1 MPVAMRLSASVA
13 VLASAFALVACGS
26 GELSGSIVAPTSPT
40 AAAPA
45 PAPAVPPIAP
55 SGGATIA
62 GTVVSGGGTASL
74 VRRASVVGM
83 TVKVVGTSIVVA
95 VDASGQF
102 SLSGVPSGMVQLE
115 FSSSGVDARLDLDD
129 VAEHEEIHIT
139 VRVRGASAELDENT
153 RTKVD
158 NKVELEGRVTQIS
171 GQTLSVAGKEVLVPS
186 GTPIR
191 HGGTTV
197 RFADIHVGD
206 RVHVR
211 GMKTAA
217 GVTAIEIEWQTGHPG
232 SPEPPVPPPTA
243 PTPPKDD
250 DPKDDHPKDDHPK
263 DGQDVE
269 LKGQVAGLSGTCP
282 TLHFAVGSSRV
293 ATSAKTEYRGT
304 TCATLANGDQ
314 VQVKATKQSDGTLL
328 ATGVQKQKKT

>member
-1 MPVAMRLSASVA
+1 MRITTIRVSASVA
-13 VLASAFALVACGS
+13 ALASAFVLVACGS
-26 GELSGSIVAPTSPT
+26 SEVSGSLVAPTSPT
-40 AAAPA
+40 AATPAPA
-45 PAPAVPPIAP
+45 PAPPPVGP
-55 SGGATIA
+55 SASATIA
-62 GTVVSGGGTASL
+62 GMVLSNSGTASL
-74 VRRASVVGM
+74 ARRASVVGM
-83 TVKVVGTSIVVA
+83 TVRVVGTSIVVT

-102 SLSGVPSGMVQLE
+102 SLSGVPSGRVQLQ
-115 FSSSGVDARLDLDD
+115 FSASGVDARLDLDD

-139 VRVRGASAELDENT
+139 VRVNGSSAELEENA

-158 NKVELEGRVTQIS
+158 SKVELEGRVTLIS
-171 GQTLSVAGKEVLVPS
+171 GQTLRVADKDVLVPS

-197 RFADIHVGD
+197 AFTDVHVGD

-217 GVTAIEIEWQTGHPG
+217 GVTAIEIEWQTGQPG
-232 SPEPPVPPPTA
+232 SPGAPVPPPTS

-250 DPKDDHPKDDHPK
+250 DPKDDHPKD
-263 DGQDVE
+263 GQGVE
-269 LKGQVAGLSGTCP
+269 VKGQVAGLSGSCSS
-282 TLHFAVGSSRV
+282 LHFTVGTSRV
-293 ATSAKTEYRGT
+293 VTSAKTEFRGT

-328 ATGVQKQKKT
+328 AIGVQKEKKT